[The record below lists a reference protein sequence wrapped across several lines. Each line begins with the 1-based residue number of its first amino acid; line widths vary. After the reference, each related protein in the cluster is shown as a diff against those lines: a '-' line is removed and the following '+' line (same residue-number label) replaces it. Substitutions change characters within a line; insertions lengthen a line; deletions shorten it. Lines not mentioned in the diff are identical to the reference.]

1 MIDQALADPKKFQ
14 ELSKKEGF
22 FKEYEQ
28 KQEEIGNFMSDWENA
43 TERLENA
50 EKSKRTVLTS
60 LNAKH
65 GQT

>member
-1 MIDQALADPKKFQ
+1 
-14 ELSKKEGF
+14 
-22 FKEYEQ
+22 
-28 KQEEIGNFMSDWENA
+28 MSDWENA
-43 TERLENA
+43 TERLNA

>member
-28 KQEEIGNFMSDWENA
+28 KQEKIGNFMSDWENA
-43 TERLENA
+43 TERLETLKNQR
-50 EKSKRTVLTS
+50 E
-60 LNAKH
+60 
-65 GQT
+65 QF